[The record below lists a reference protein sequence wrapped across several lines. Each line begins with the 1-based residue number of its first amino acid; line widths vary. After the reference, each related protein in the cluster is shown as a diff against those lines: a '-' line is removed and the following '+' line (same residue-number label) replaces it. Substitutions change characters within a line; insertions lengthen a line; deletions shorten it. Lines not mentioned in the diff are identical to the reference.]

1 MANKNNFSSFNDSEW
16 KEINKNEIGKLALVG
31 DVWYEI
37 LDIREYQDD
46 CYYKLYTKEQW
57 IPKVWIKQIK

>member
-1 MANKNNFSSFNDSEW
+1 M
-16 KEINKNEIGKLALVG
+16 INKNEIGKLALVG

-37 LDIREYQDD
+37 LDIREYQDGD

-57 IPKVWIKQIK
+57 IPIAMIKQIK

>member
-1 MANKNNFSSFNDSEW
+1 MI
-16 KEINKNEIGKLALVG
+16 EIIKQDRHKNEIGKLALVG

-46 CYYKLYTKEQW
+46 DCYYKLYTKEQW
-57 IPKVWIKQIK
+57 IPKAWIKQIK

>member
-1 MANKNNFSSFNDSEW
+1 MIRKDVTM
-16 KEINKNEIGKLALVG
+16 INKNEIGKLALVG

-37 LDIREYQDD
+37 LDIREYQDGD

-57 IPKVWIKQIK
+57 IPKAWIKQIK